1 MTAIGIASTGV
12 YFPPQTENASS
23 LAMRT
28 GIPEEIIKEKF
39 GLYEKHVA
47 DDHTHASDLAIR
59 AAKAALEGFDPNKID
74 VVIYFGS
81 PHKDYPVWSAA
92 NKIQHEL
99 GAKNAYAFETMSV
112 SANFPITLK
121 VAKDMLISDPSIQYI
136 LLAGGCKESTL
147 IDYGNARSRFMFNF
161 ADGGA
166 AALISRTTASNRIL
180 GSGFVT
186 DGSFHH
192 YVKVPAGGTVQP
204 ATHETINNRMH
215 YIDVTDPLAMKE
227 QLDPVSVRNF
237 ITAIEKALASSG
249 YKVEDIDWIL
259 PLHTKKSMLL
269 ELLGRLGLREEQA
282 IYLDHYG
289 HMSALDP
296 LIGFHFLKQH
306 KPLKPGD
313 LIVMVSAGTGYTWS
327 STVVEWIG

>member
-1 MTAIGIASTGV
+1 MSAIGIVSTGV
-12 YFPPQTENASS
+12 YFPPRTENAES
-23 LAMRT
+23 LAKKT
-28 GIPEEIIKEKF
+28 GIPEEIIIEKF

-47 DDHTHASDLAIR
+47 DDDTHASDLAIR
-59 AAKAALEGFDPNKID
+59 AAQAALEGFDPLKID

-99 GAKNAYAFETMSV
+99 GAKNAYAFETMNV

-121 VAKDMLISDPSIQYI
+121 VARDMLLADPSIENI
-136 LLAGGCKESTL
+136 LLTGGCKESTL
-147 IDYGNARSRFMFNF
+147 IDYANVRSRFMFNF

-166 AALISRTTASNRIL
+166 AAIVSRKAENNRIL
-180 GSGFVT
+180 GAGFVT

-192 YVKVPAGGTVQP
+192 FVKVPAGGTVRP
-204 ATHETINNRMH
+204 ASEETVKNRLH
-215 YIDVTDPLAMKE
+215 YIDVTDPQAMKE
-227 QLDPVSVRNF
+227 LLDPVSVRNF
-237 ITAIEKALASSG
+237 VTAVEKAVANSG
-249 YKVEDIDWIL
+249 RKVEDIDWIL
-259 PLHTKKSMLL
+259 PLHTKRSMFL
-269 ELLGRLGLREEQA
+269 ELLNRLGLKEEQA
-282 IYLDHYG
+282 VYLDHHG

-296 LIGFHFLKQH
+296 LIGFHFLKQT

-327 STVVEWIG
+327 AAAVEWTG